1 MDFDRIAK
9 EAFRALDIHH
19 PKDEQLQAV
28 RALVLDKK
36 NVFVQLPTG
45 FGKSACF
52 QVLPLI
58 CDLLANKT
66 KYHVVLVITPLI
78 AISQDQVDT
87 LTKLGIDA
95 CSWSDTHTDMETTS
109 KGAQIIFT
117 TPEALIGVTG
127 KEKNP
132 KGLSLVS
139 TEKFRKRCVCVALD
153 EAHCCL
159 KWEGF
164 RPVYGHLSRVT
175 AILGDTPVMALTATS
190 TPIITKFL
198 EKNFLGSGYAH
209 FKADPTRSNIKL
221 TERALKEADQSL
233 AQLLWDLRE
242 MREAF
247 PRTLVFFRS
256 LVDYGDANVKVR
268 RFLQDH
274 GVPTT
279 LYASYHSLHEQVR
292 LETTLR
298 DLKDHPA
305 GGIRLI
311 FATSAFGMGVNVPG
325 ITRVWHVEPPTQMD
339 DLVQQVGRAARGADE
354 TAIHTLFFSGNG
366 LRDVAQNVRTY
377 VLNKD
382 TCRRKALAKALNFGE
397 EGEVMSGD
405 GVNPE
410 SCCDVCDKMMTE

>member
-139 TEKFRKRCVCVALD
+139 TEKFRPWMKR
-153 EAHCCL
+153 
-159 KWEGF
+159 
-164 RPVYGHLSRVT
+164 T
-175 AILGDTPVMALTATS
+175 AASSGRDFVPSTATS
-190 TPIITKFL
+190 
-198 EKNFLGSGYAH
+198 
-209 FKADPTRSNIKL
+209 
-221 TERALKEADQSL
+221 
-233 AQLLWDLRE
+233 
-242 MREAF
+242 
-247 PRTLVFFRS
+247 
-256 LVDYGDANVKVR
+256 
-268 RFLQDH
+268 
-274 GVPTT
+274 
-279 LYASYHSLHEQVR
+279 
-292 LETTLR
+292 
-298 DLKDHPA
+298 
-305 GGIRLI
+305 
-311 FATSAFGMGVNVPG
+311 
-325 ITRVWHVEPPTQMD
+325 
-339 DLVQQVGRAARGADE
+339 
-354 TAIHTLFFSGNG
+354 
-366 LRDVAQNVRTY
+366 
-377 VLNKD
+377 
-382 TCRRKALAKALNFGE
+382 
-397 EGEVMSGD
+397 
-405 GVNPE
+405 PE
-410 SCCDVCDKMMTE
+410 SQPSWVTPPSWPLPPPAPPSLPSS